1 MDQSGLYNHWR
12 HICAMQEKDFRVNSL
27 NKLILQILDRNNK
40 VLDVG
45 CGTCGLTL
53 YLLKKGFKV
62 ISIDMSDEML
72 CLGRRLV
79 SKYNSSPDS
88 VHKASISEFSSH
100 NQNSFEQ
107 IVCLDVIE
115 HIEDDA
121 GALSK
126 LIAMLKAG
134 GRLIMTVPAMP
145 SLYGPKDVELGHYR
159 RYDKKRIQK
168 LFHDKSCT
176 IKDMRY
182 WNFIGVPV
190 TWFYLNFLNKP
201 VNESIR
207 KEQGGF
213 VRKIA
218 ASFLRFWFAEFENRL
233 KPPVGLTLMVVAEK
247 KN

>member
-1 MDQSGLYNHWR
+1 MDQSGLYSHWR
-12 HICAMQEKDFRVNSL
+12 HISDTQERDFRVNSL
-27 NKLILQILDRNNK
+27 NKLISQVLDRNSK

-45 CGTCGLTL
+45 CGACGLTL

-72 CLGRRLV
+72 YLGRRLI
-79 SKYNSSPDS
+79 SNCGFNSNS
-88 VHKASISEFSSH
+88 VHKASISEFSSQ

-121 GALSK
+121 GALSE
-126 LIAMLKAG
+126 LLSMLKAG
-134 GRLIMTVPAMP
+134 GCLTMTVPAMP

-159 RYDKKRIQK
+159 RYDKKKIQQ
-168 LFHDKSCT
+168 LFRDEFCA
-176 IKDMRY
+176 IKVMRY

-190 TWFYLNFLNKP
+190 TWFYLNFLQKP
-201 VNESIR
+201 VNETIR
-207 KEQGGF
+207 KEKKGI
-213 VRKIA
+213 VRKVA
-218 ASFLRFWFAEFENRL
+218 MSFLRFWFAELENRF

-247 KN
+247 KR